1 MVEQK
6 VIWTCECG
14 FEALLD
20 LGIHPV
26 PSKIRICTKR
36 MKPVV
41 YYRKDEQVERV
52 KKSVFIEHLTE
63 EQQKE
68 LWEALYG

>member
-1 MVEQK
+1 MVEQIE
-6 VIWTCECG
+6 VWTCKKCEERYYDFPSTGNCIICG
-14 FEALLD
+14 SEL
-20 LGIHPV
+20 V
-26 PSKIRICTKR
+26 P
-36 MKPVV
+36 PVV